1 MENTPT
7 IKTNRLVL
15 RKFTEKDMESLFLIL
30 HDEETNRF
38 LPWYPIHDLEETKLF
53 FHKKY
58 VLEYA
63 QPQGYAYA
71 ICSKESD
78 DPIGYIKVSTDHRHE
93 LGYGFLEQRNHD
105 GSGQR
110 CDRTSKKKME
120 FLM

>member
-1 MENTPT
+1 MVSNPQFRRNQT
-7 IKTNRLVL
+7 
-15 RKFTEKDMESLFLIL
+15 
-30 HDEETNRF
+30 
-38 LPWYPIHDLEETKLF
+38 F

-93 LGYGFLEQRNHD
+93 LGYGLRKDFWNKGIMTEADSAVIEQVKKRWN
-105 GSGQR
+105 SL
-110 CDRTSKKKME
+110 CDRHS
-120 FLM
+120 